1 MTETADFHELRR
13 TGLGGSDAAA
23 AIGISPWRTPY
34 DLWCEKTGEA
44 EPLPA
49 SEPMLW
55 GTLLEPVIAAEYCRR
70 TGHQIQL
77 APPMLRH
84 PTHNYM
90 LAHIDG
96 RVDNS
101 NSRIL
106 ECKTARTAAGWGETG
121 SDEIPLQYSA
131 QVHHC
136 LVVSG
141 ARIADVAV
149 LIGGQDFRL
158 YQVLADPEI
167 ARELVEQ
174 EYMFWQHVQN
184 REPPDPVNTAD
195 AVRRWGSLT
204 AAGTVVAGETE
215 LFAFERLQQIRSQ
228 KKHLESEQDEAE
240 LKLMQA
246 LGEEGDHLVDEAGTL
261 LATWKMDRGRK
272 PYSVS
277 ARDPKRRFLLKGD
290 H

>member
-1 MTETADFHELRR
+1 MTADFDELRR

-23 AIGISPWRTPY
+23 ACGLSPWRTPY
-34 DLWCEKTGEA
+34 DLWLEKLGQA

-55 GTLLEPVIAAEYCRR
+55 GNLLEPVIAAEYCRR
-70 TGHQIQL
+70 TGHQIAL

-84 PTHNYM
+84 PTHPFM
-90 LAHIDG
+90 IAHIDG
-96 RVDNS
+96 RID

-121 SDEIPLQYSA
+121 SDEIPLQYLA
-131 QVHHC
+131 QIHHY
-136 LVVSG
+136 LVVAG
-141 ARIADVAV
+141 AAAADIAV

-158 YQVLADPEI
+158 YEVAADADI

-174 EYMFWQHVQN
+174 EYLFWRRVET

-195 AVRRWGSLT
+195 AVRRWGSLA
-204 AAGTVVAGETE
+204 AAGTVIATEAE

-246 LGEEGDHLVDEAGTL
+246 LGEEGDRLVDEAGTL
-261 LATWKMDRGRK
+261 LASWKMDNGRK
-272 PYSVS
+272 AYSVA
-277 ARDPKRRFLLKGD
+277 AREPKRRFLLKGVHD
-290 H
+290 G

>member
-1 MTETADFHELRR
+1 MTADSDELRR

-23 AIGISPWRTPY
+23 ACGLSPWRTPY
-34 DLWCEKTGEA
+34 DLWLEKLSQA

-49 SEPMLW
+49 TEPMLW

-70 TGHQIQL
+70 TEHQITL

-84 PTHNYM
+84 PTHAFM

-96 RVDNS
+96 RID

-121 SDEIPLQYSA
+121 SDEIPLQYLV
-131 QVHHC
+131 QIHHY

-141 ARIADVAV
+141 AQIADVAV

-158 YQVLADPEI
+158 YEVAADADI

-174 EYMFWQHVQN
+174 EYMFWRRVET
-184 REPPDPVNTAD
+184 REPPDPINTAD
-195 AVRRWGSLT
+195 AVRRWGHLT
-204 AAGTVVAGETE
+204 AAGTVVAGEPE
-215 LFAFERLQQIRSQ
+215 LYAVERLHQIRAQ
-228 KKHLESEQDEAE
+228 KKHLEAEADEAE

-261 LATWKMDRGRK
+261 LATWRLDRGRK
-272 PYSVS
+272 AYSVE
-277 ARDPKRRFLLKGD
+277 AREPKRRFLLKG
-290 H
+290 